1 MKKRTTTA
9 AGKRH
14 KVMAAA
20 SFALF
25 SATGANAQY
34 AHSPNTN
41 ETPINGN
48 LPVGALPSSWDPTYN
63 VCRGVDPKCYHNWV
77 DDRQMKVL
85 VYSRTAGPRHAHL
98 GTALGPGKNT
108 QNSSFVAC
116 TPNTTNCPALNANNA
131 AQLALRSWLN
141 AEGIMVD
148 ITEDVTQLNNLN
160 QYRAVIFVSTSRDTM
175 WKHGSAILTTNTN
188 LTNNTHL
195 DAAKTALRQYMRAG
209 GGFIGIHNAFGTEYN
224 WPYYEGLLGNANY
237 YDHGANQPGTV
248 YLTGSP
254 DPSTA
259 GLPSTWNTTDE
270 WYNFQPFPTNVK
282 FTLRLDETTLAL
294 RHGTHPGHGDFSP
307 RAWCQNYDGGH
318 VWVTPIGHD
327 TRFWQDGSGFP
338 GQPEFKRLVVQGI
351 KMTMGITAAMG
362 GGTAVSTTFCPK

>member
-1 MKKRTTTA
+1 
-9 AGKRH
+9 
-14 KVMAAA
+14 
-20 SFALF
+20 
-25 SATGANAQY
+25 
-34 AHSPNTN
+34 
-41 ETPINGN
+41 
-48 LPVGALPSSWDPTYN
+48 
-63 VCRGVDPKCYHNWV
+63 
-77 DDRQMKVL
+77 
-85 VYSRTAGPRHAHL
+85 
-98 GTALGPGKNT
+98 
-108 QNSSFVAC
+108 
-116 TPNTTNCPALNANNA
+116 
-131 AQLALRSWLN
+131 
-141 AEGIMVD
+141 
-148 ITEDVTQLNNLN
+148 
-160 QYRAVIFVSTSRDTM
+160 
-175 WKHGSAILTTNTN
+175 
-188 LTNNTHL
+188 
-195 DAAKTALRQYMRAG
+195 MRAG